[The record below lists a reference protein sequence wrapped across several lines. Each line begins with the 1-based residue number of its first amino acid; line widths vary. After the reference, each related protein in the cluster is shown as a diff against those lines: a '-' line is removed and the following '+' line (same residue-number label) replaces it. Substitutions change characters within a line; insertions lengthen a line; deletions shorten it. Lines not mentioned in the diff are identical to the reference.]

1 MEYLKKFRPAIEKRN
16 IVVPSSS
23 LEEEKSRGINMS
35 ANAEEE
41 IFADFDGEK
50 DKVKEWWLQPEVEE
64 AVEEHEEVEGAAEGE
79 REEVKGAVEG
89 EQKEEEGG
97 EKREEASKDKDDLIN
112 SLREENEEDD
122 LCTVLKEAMEEM
134 GDVGAEGL
142 LEIGRAALRGMTEGR
157 K

>member
-35 ANAEEE
+35 DNAEEE

-50 DKVKEWWLQPEVEE
+50 DKVKEWWLQPEVEG
-64 AVEEHEEVEGAAEGE
+64 AVEE
-79 REEVKGAVEG
+79 REEEEGAVEG
-89 EQKEEEGG
+89 EHKEEEGG
-97 EKREEASKDKDDLIN
+97 EEREEASKDKDDLIN
-112 SLREENEEDD
+112 SLREEEEEDD